1 MCLTTFSSTIFTQK
15 KFKNMNKKELLK
27 TVVDA
32 LEDVKGQDIRVYDT
46 TKKTSAFDH
55 IVIASGTSNRQT
67 RALAN
72 SVAKA
77 VKAAGGKVSGTEG
90 TDTGE
95 WVLVDC
101 GSVVCHCMQP
111 NIRQYYDLEELWG
124 PDALDLK
131 TLFSKVSEAEEE
143 EKAAKPTRKRTATK
157 KTAAKKTSAS
167 AAKKAKPAKKTT
179 EKKVAAKKTTTAKKV
194 ATTKKDATAKK
205 FATAKKPAAAKKPV
219 AKKAPAKKPVAKK
232 ATPKK
237 TTAKKD

>member
-1 MCLTTFSSTIFTQK
+1 
-15 KFKNMNKKELLK
+15 MNKKELLK

-67 RALAN
+67 RALAS

-143 EKAAKPTRKRTATK
+143 KEEKATKPTRKRTATK

-167 AAKKAKPAKKTT
+167 AAKEAKPTKKTA
-179 EKKVAAKKTTTAKKV
+179 EKKAASKKP
-194 ATTKKDATAKK
+194 TTKKAAATKK
-205 FATAKKPAAAKKPV
+205 PAVAKKPAATKKPV

>member
-1 MCLTTFSSTIFTQK
+1 
-15 KFKNMNKKELLK
+15 MNKKELLK

-67 RALAN
+67 RALAS

-143 EKAAKPTRKRTATK
+143 KEEKATKPTRKRTATK

-167 AAKKAKPAKKTT
+167 AAKEAKPAKKTA
-179 EKKVAAKKTTTAKKV
+179 EKKVASKKPTTKKV
-194 ATTKKDATAKK
+194 ATTKKTAATKK
-205 FATAKKPAAAKKPV
+205 PAVAKKPAATKKPV

>member
-1 MCLTTFSSTIFTQK
+1 
-15 KFKNMNKKELLK
+15 MNKKELLK

-67 RALAN
+67 RALAS

-143 EKAAKPTRKRTATK
+143 KEEKATKPTRKRTATK

-167 AAKKAKPAKKTT
+167 AAKEAKPTKKTA
-179 EKKVAAKKTTTAKKV
+179 EKKAASKKPTTKKV
-194 ATTKKDATAKK
+194 ATTKKAAATKK
-205 FATAKKPAAAKKPV
+205 PTVAKKPAATKKPV

>member
-1 MCLTTFSSTIFTQK
+1 
-15 KFKNMNKKELLK
+15 MNKKELLK

-67 RALAN
+67 RALAS

-143 EKAAKPTRKRTATK
+143 KEEKATKPTRKRTATK

-167 AAKKAKPAKKTT
+167 AAKEAKPTKKTA
-179 EKKVAAKKTTTAKKV
+179 EKKVASKKPTTKKV
-194 ATTKKDATAKK
+194 ATTKKAAATKK
-205 FATAKKPAAAKKPV
+205 PTVAKKPAATKKPV

>member
-1 MCLTTFSSTIFTQK
+1 
-15 KFKNMNKKELLK
+15 MNKKELLK

-67 RALAN
+67 RALAS

-143 EKAAKPTRKRTATK
+143 EKAAKPARKRTATK
-157 KTAAKKTSAS
+157 KTTAKKTSAS
-167 AAKKAKPAKKTT
+167 AAKEAKPAKKTA
-179 EKKVAAKKTTTAKKV
+179 EKKVASKKPTTKKV
-194 ATTKKDATAKK
+194 ATTKKAAAAKK
-205 FATAKKPAAAKKPV
+205 PTVAKKPAATKKPV